1 MYNKINIELPILK
14 DGMTEVND
22 LFKIINFLKKKGY
35 NIDETAGL
43 SKDELAESL
52 A

>member
-1 MYNKINIELPILK
+1 MIGLPILK
-14 DGMTEVND
+14 DGMTEVQE
-22 LFKIINFLKKKGY
+22 LFKIINYLKKKGY

-43 SKDELAESL
+43 SKSELAESL